1 MLFYKNSVTE
11 NLCREQYEDG
21 SLPPALKHFLVIME
35 NWEEEK
41 HKDLEQK
48 ISDIWVKRTEL
59 ENA

>member
-21 SLPPALKHFLVIME
+21 SSPPALKHFLVIME

-48 ISDIWVKRTEL
+48 ISDIWVKRT
-59 ENA
+59 